1 MAGKMEPRS
10 PEQLSIRRI
19 DIGASHPYD
28 CRVAKTEQL
37 QLRVSAEQKR
47 RIKAQ
52 AARAGEDVSKWVLG
66 RLLPAASDEL
76 QRLIDRLSSN
86 PSAQSLALAE
96 IHDFLHASSAQKL
109 ETAIQD
115 PDLARL
121 DAWASNYFAAMVE
134 YACARKHA
142 PAPKWVWDVPPL
154 PTPWFASRLVSL
166 RLHLLASS
174 PPPFRRRN
182 LFIDSTLGARV

>member
-1 MAGKMEPRS
+1 M
-10 PEQLSIRRI
+10 SIHRI
-19 DIGASHPYD
+19 DARAYRLYD
-28 CRVAKTEQL
+28 HRMAKTEQL

-47 RIKAQ
+47 RIKSQ

-66 RLLPAASDEL
+66 RLLPAASDEF

-86 PSAQSLALAE
+86 PSARSFTLAE
-96 IHDFLHASSAQKL
+96 IHDSLHASTAQRL
-109 ETAIQD
+109 DMAVRL
-115 PDLARL
+115 PDLAGL
-121 DAWASNYFAAMVE
+121 DAWASNYVAAMVE
-134 YACARKHA
+134 YACERKHV
-142 PAPKWVWDVPPL
+142 PVPEWVWGVRPL

-182 LFIDSTLGARV
+182 LFVDSTLGARV